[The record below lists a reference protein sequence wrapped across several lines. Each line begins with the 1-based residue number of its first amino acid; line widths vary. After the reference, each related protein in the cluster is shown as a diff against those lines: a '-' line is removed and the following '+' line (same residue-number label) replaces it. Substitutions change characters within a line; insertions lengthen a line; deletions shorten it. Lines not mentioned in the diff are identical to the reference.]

1 MASAL
6 TAAKENPTN
15 KNDKNKVRTEI
26 QEAWLPKLWQTPTP
40 TLRLTPTAW
49 AKLEFLRDCGNTE
62 IGGFGITSKD
72 DLLLVQDVRLISQFC
87 TSVSVEFDDHAVAD
101 FFDEQV
107 DGGRKPDEF
116 ARIWLHTHP
125 GDSAQPSGV
134 DEETFARCFGR
145 SDWAVMFI
153 LAKYGETYARLRF
166 NVGPGGSLE
175 IPVRV
180 DFKQQFAGANHE
192 AWTDEYINNVVDL
205 YALRNGVLDEC
216 WETTAPRNPVG
227 DSLDELLDSLTDF
240 PVDGSGAGGPAQP
253 EHQYE
258 RQFEPNDIP
267 C

>member
-1 MASAL
+1 
-6 TAAKENPTN
+6 
-15 KNDKNKVRTEI
+15 VRTEF

-40 TLRLTPTAW
+40 TLRFTPTAW

-72 DLLLVQDVRLISQFC
+72 DLLLVQDVRLINQIC
-87 TSVSVEFDDHAVAD
+87 TEVSVEFDDHAVAD

-116 ARIWLHTHP
+116 ARVWLHTHP

-180 DFKQQFAGANHE
+180 DFKQPFAGANHE

-205 YALRNGVLDEC
+205 HALRRGVLDQR
-216 WETTAPRNPVG
+216 WETTDPTC
-227 DSLDELLDSLTDF
+227 DSLGELLDSLTDF
-240 PVDGSGAGGPAQP
+240 AGGPAQH

-258 RQFEPNDIP
+258 RQFELDDIP
-267 C
+267 Y